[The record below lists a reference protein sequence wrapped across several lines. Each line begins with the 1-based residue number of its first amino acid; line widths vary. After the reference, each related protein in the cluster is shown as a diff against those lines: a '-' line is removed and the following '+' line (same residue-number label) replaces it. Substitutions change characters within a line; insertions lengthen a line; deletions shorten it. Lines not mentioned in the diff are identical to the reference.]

1 MKAKYYLFCL
11 IVVLFLNKTAISQN
25 QDSYNQCIQCNM
37 LIKDKL
43 HNAQATTNTNK
54 VLNFDAIECLANYLK
69 EQKTTSISNLTVADY
84 NSGKQI
90 NAITATYLISNAI
103 KSPMG
108 ANLSAFKTKKEAEL
122 ILKTKKGKLYTWQEI
137 RNTFNT
143 NKIGHTEHH
152 HEHHNRP
159 DAHAPIGVMGDHLHS
174 KNGFMVSFRYMNMEM
189 DGNRSGTSTIN
200 NTSIFNTYMV
210 APQNMTMDMYMLG
223 VMYAPS
229 DKLTLML
236 MQNFV
241 RNKMNLK
248 ARMMM
253 GGNTMF
259 RDFSTSSSGFG
270 DLKLGALYSIY
281 NKMNTSIH
289 LNGTLNIP
297 IGNIKQKDDTP
308 MMQNAKLPYAMQLGS
323 GTFDITLGATYKGN
337 TEYISWGVQPLFT
350 FRTGTNS
357 QDYRLGNTQQI
368 NIWGAYKVANWIS
381 ISGRVLG
388 ISQGK
393 ISGRDTE
400 LNPMMVPTANTN
412 NYGGEKIKT
421 FLGFN
426 LMFNQNSSL
435 KNFRIG
441 IEAGAP
447 IYENYNGIQ
456 MDEDL
461 SFQLGIKYAI

>member
-1 MKAKYYLFCL
+1 MKTKYYLL
-11 IVVLFLNKTAISQN
+11 SIIAVLFLNKIAISQN
-25 QDSYNQCIQCNM
+25 KHTSNQCIHCNM
-37 LIKDKL
+37 VIKDKL
-43 HNAQATTNTNK
+43 HNAQLITDSQK
-54 VLNFDAIECLANYLK
+54 ILNFDAIECLLNYLSNTK
-69 EQKTTSISNLTVADY
+69 ETTYSNLTVADY
-84 NSGKQI
+84 KSGKQV
-90 NAITATYLISNAI
+90 NAKTATYLISNAI

-108 ANLSAFKTKKEAEL
+108 ANLSAFKTKNEAEL
-122 ILKTKKGKLYTWQEI
+122 IQKNKKGKLYTWQEI
-137 RNTFNT
+137 KENFKT
-143 NKIGHTEHH
+143 NKLGNVEHNH
-152 HEHHNRP
+152 HHHNRP
-159 DAHAPIGVMGDHLHS
+159 DAHAPIGVMGDHLHE
-174 KNGFMVSFRYMNMEM
+174 KNGIMVSLRYMNMDM
-189 DGNRSGTSTIN
+189 NGNRSGSSSIN

-210 APQNMTMDMYMLG
+210 APQNMSMDMYMLG

-229 DKLTLML
+229 NKLTLML

-253 GGNTMF
+253 GGTTMF

-281 NKMNTSIH
+281 TKENTSIH

-297 IGNIKQKDDTP
+297 VGNIKQKDDTP

-323 GTFDITLGATYKGN
+323 GTYDITLGATYKGN
-337 TEYISWGVQPLFT
+337 TEYVSWGIQPLFT

-357 QDYRLGNTQQI
+357 ENYRLGNSQQI
-368 NIWGAYKVANWIS
+368 NFWGAYKIADWIS

-388 ISQGK
+388 MSQGK
-393 ISGRDTE
+393 ISGNDAE

-412 NYGGEKIKT
+412 NYGGEKVKS
-421 FLGFN
+421 FLGVNF
-426 LMFNQNSSL
+426 MFNQNSSF

-447 IYENYNGIQ
+447 IYENYNGVQ

-461 SFQLGIKYAI
+461 SFQFGIKYSI